1 MTDDIYETP
10 STTLNFQ
17 TELAAQLADLIPEA
31 IADGKVDVEKLK
43 ELLDGDVADGSER
56 FGLFWPGK
64 KRALRAA
71 QEPTTATLKPDFENS
86 KDWDTTKN
94 VFIEGD
100 NLEVLKI
107 LQKHYH
113 AKIKMIYIDPPYNT
127 GKDFVYPDNYKEG
140 LDTYLEWTRQ
150 VNEEGKKVTTNAETE
165 GRYHSNWLNMMY
177 PRLKLARNLLMSDG
191 VICVSIDD
199 HEVENLKRLMLEVF
213 GEDNFLA
220 QLIWDKQHSQQQ
232 GVFKRY
238 HEYVLVFAR
247 NAVRLGGIRGGEGFI
262 EAGALKKISRA
273 NPASEFTFP
282 AGTRFDAPDGFELKG
297 TYGDSEKVSV
307 VSGRFLARNG
317 ATVEDVTLSA
327 GWTQKNQMTSWFSGA
342 ETIDSKGQRV
352 VEFYFNSAGKLKCRK
367 ERGMITPPSILPRY
381 GMVSEQTSQLDAL
394 MGGHYFDTPKPVEM
408 IKDLSRWFTAGSDTI
423 MDFFAGSGTT
433 GQSVME
439 LNAEDVGTRRFVL
452 VQLPEPLDVDTAGER
467 EAALFCDS
475 VGALRNVASLTKER
489 LRRAGASA
497 SEVNPAADLDAGFKS
512 YVLADTNFAKWRLS
526 SDVEE
531 DALQQHLLSLRD
543 SATDDATA
551 DELLTEILL
560 KQGYSLTEAVSPAE
574 VAGLDVR
581 LVRDRDGDI
590 AVLAYLNEHVKPTL
604 EQLRALVD
612 KSPTRI
618 IVLED
623 AFQGD
628 DELKTNLAQLAKSK
642 GIELWTA

>member
-1 MTDDIYETP
+1 MSDDIYETP
-10 STTLNFQ
+10 STTPNFQ

-43 ELLDGDVADGSER
+43 ELLGSDTADSSER

-71 QEPTTATLKPDFENS
+71 QQPTTATLRPDFDNS
-86 KDWDTTKN
+86 KDWDTTQN

-113 AKIKMIYIDPPYNT
+113 AKIKLIYIDPPYNT

-150 VNEEGKKVTTNAETE
+150 VNEDGKKVSTNAETE

-177 PRLKLARNLLMSDG
+177 PRLKLARNLLTDDG

-213 GEDNFLA
+213 FEDNFLA

-247 NAVRLGGIRGGEGFI
+247 NSRSLGGINGGEGFI

-282 AGTRFDAPDGFELKG
+282 AGVRFDAPDGTVLTG
-297 TYGDSEKVSV
+297 TFGRSEKVTV
-307 VSGRFLARNG
+307 VSGRLEARDG
-317 ATVEDVTLSA
+317 RTSESATLSA
-327 GWTQKNQMTSWFSGA
+327 GWTQKNQMTSWFAGQ
-342 ETIDSKGQRV
+342 ETIDSKGQKV
-352 VEFYFNSAGKLKCRK
+352 VEFYFNSTGKLKSRK
-367 ERGMITPPSILPRY
+367 ERGVITPPSILPRY
-381 GMVSEQTSQLDAL
+381 GMVSEQTAQLDAL
-394 MGGHYFDTPKPVEM
+394 MGGHYFDTPKPIEL
-408 IKDLSRWFTAGSDTI
+408 IADLTRWFTSDDDVI
-423 MDFFAGSGTT
+423 LDFFVGSGTT
-433 GQSVME
+433 AHSVMSV
-439 LNAEDVGTRRFVL
+439 NAEDEGVRRFIAI
-452 VQLPEPLDVDTAGER
+452 QLPEPLEDGSEATGAGYKTISEVTRRRIALAGDQISSELLGNVVDTGFR
-467 EAALFCDS
+467 SFALTDS
-475 VGALRNVASLTKER
+475 NFSKWHLGS
-489 LRRAGASA
+489 
-497 SEVNPAADLDAGFKS
+497 DLDMTK
-512 YVLADTNFAKWRLS
+512 L
-526 SDVEE
+526 E
-531 DALQQHLLSLRD
+531 QHLLGLRV
-543 SATDDATA
+543 SAADDASA
-551 DELLTEILL
+551 DDLLTEILL
-560 KQGYSLTEAVSPAE
+560 KQGYSLTEKIAPAE
-574 VAGLDVR
+574 IADLDIRIV
-581 LVRDRDGDI
+581 GDNL
-590 AVLAYLNEHVKPTL
+590 VLAYLNEHVKPTL
-604 EQLRALVD
+604 DQLRALVD
-612 KSPTRI
+612 EDPARI

-628 DELKTNLAQLAKSK
+628 DELKTNLAQLCKSK